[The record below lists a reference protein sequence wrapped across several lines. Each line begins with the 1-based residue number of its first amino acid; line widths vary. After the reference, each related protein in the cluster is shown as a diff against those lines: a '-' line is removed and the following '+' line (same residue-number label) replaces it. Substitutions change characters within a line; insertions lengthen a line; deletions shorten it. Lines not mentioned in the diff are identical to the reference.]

1 MDKKKVK
8 IYLSGPI
15 SNTEDYVERFD
26 KAAEQLI
33 EMGYTVINP
42 ARVGLY
48 LPEETTHDEYM
59 LMSFCLMRMC
69 DTIFMLK
76 GWENSIGAK
85 LELHNAERRRM
96 SIFFEGGV

>member
-42 ARVGLY
+42 ARVGLN
-48 LPEETTHDEYM
+48 LP
-59 LMSFCLMRMC
+59 
-69 DTIFMLK
+69 
-76 GWENSIGAK
+76 
-85 LELHNAERRRM
+85 
-96 SIFFEGGV
+96 